1 MRLRRGLLVLYGL
14 VSLLVPVSTRTAPES
29 NPGKLVLATGQE
41 GGTYLRLGHALADV
55 AREDGFEIEVRSSSG
70 SVENIHS
77 LIEGKA
83 QIALVQSDIAIEPII
98 PIGVYRHGCLFLN
111 PRDKDNLG
119 HLEPEDHLLLI
130 AYKNPEVA

>member
-1 MRLRRGLLVLYGL
+1 M
-14 VSLLVPVSTRTAPES
+14 
-29 NPGKLVLATGQE
+29 ATGQE

-83 QIALVQSDIAIEPII
+83 QIALVQSDIAHRANHPDWGLSPWLPVSQPQGQGQPRPLGGRGPPFVDRVQESRG
-98 PIGVYRHGCLFLN
+98 GVVASLSPLCAFISSWRGSSRLKKASF
-111 PRDKDNLG
+111 
-119 HLEPEDHLLLI
+119 PEHQ
-130 AYKNPEVA
+130 